1 MPDKKDQSTAMQ
13 LAQRIIDRECTCT
26 RCREA
31 TRREQLESVKRAIA
45 PFEKGRGHALHPMQS
60 AQQREVSIHI
70 N

>member
-45 PFEKGRGHALHPMQS
+45 PFENGARPCVTPYAISS
-60 AQQREVSIHI
+60 AT
-70 N
+70 